1 MRAFVARLYDLSLL
15 EGHRWYLPN
24 PSATTMAIYPG
35 SPSGTFYEAKQTY
48 GDENRNS
55 FNAIAR
61 QSGFSA
67 GSRTMTSYY
76 SIKPHSSISL
86 NSAGFTTLIQAVCQ
100 WIDNNIP

>member
-1 MRAFVARLYDLSLL
+1 
-15 EGHRWYLPN
+15 
-24 PSATTMAIYPG
+24 MAIYPG
-35 SPSGTFYEAKQTY
+35 SPSGAFYEAKQTY
-48 GDENRNS
+48 WDENRNS

-76 SIKPHSSISL
+76 SIEPHSSISL